1 MFVLEKTYREDME
14 LSRIR
19 YMEILR
25 ENAELKEKVSFQ
37 SEALRKNIEFASDA
51 IERFADRDLYVVAKK
66 WVENL
71 KENYYA

>member
-1 MFVLEKTYREDME
+1 MRLIIEVNMFVLEKTYREDME

-37 SEALRKNIEFASDA
+37 SEALRKNIEFLY
-51 IERFADRDLYVVAKK
+51 ERLSCGFSA
-66 WVENL
+66 E
-71 KENYYA
+71 